1 MEFQG
6 GVSRNVMVVA
16 VGEFVPSCERLLTC
30 LKNLRRLNEFYMNDF
45 IHFGYDMVDPSCAV
59 ASDLDLDIHTC
70 KRKGALVLCRTL
82 MRRYSIR
89 DARSITDQ
97 KQVSHTTSTVD
108 RFIHRLQ
115 CECTIQICCWPL
127 LRLQRLSHP
136 AHRSQPVDGPSR
148 SYGRSSLT
156 IDQPMQSS
164 H

>member
-97 KQVSHTTSTVD
+97 KQVSH
-108 RFIHRLQ
+108 RLAR
-115 CECTIQICCWPL
+115 ELSAHHTKFS
-127 LRLQRLSHP
+127 RLS
-136 AHRSQPVDGPSR
+136 SFWSD
-148 SYGRSSLT
+148 
-156 IDQPMQSS
+156 PMSFKA
-164 H
+164 